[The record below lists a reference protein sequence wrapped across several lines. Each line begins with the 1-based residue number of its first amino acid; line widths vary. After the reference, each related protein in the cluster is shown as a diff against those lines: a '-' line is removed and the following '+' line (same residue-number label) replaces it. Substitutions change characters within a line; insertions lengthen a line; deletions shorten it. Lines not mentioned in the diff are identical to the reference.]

1 MPLPHRGAALRASIL
16 AIPLALAAAAVPAAG
31 LEVHDARA
39 PAPPP
44 GAPVMAGYLA
54 LQNSG
59 SDAVTV
65 TGGASPAFAR
75 IALHRS
81 VDRDGTTTMEPVERL
96 RVGPG
101 ERVELMPGGLH
112 LMMFEP
118 RGRPRPGDTFELRL
132 HTGAGPVPVRMRVIE
147 RDALMDHGG

>member
-1 MPLPHRGAALRASIL
+1 MRRSIL
-16 AIPLALAAAAVPAAG
+16 AILLVLGAPAVAAAG

-44 GAPVMAGYLA
+44 GAPVMADYGVLA
-54 LQNSG
+54 NAGSG
-59 SDAVTV
+59 AVTV

-81 VDRDGTTTMEPVERL
+81 VEADGMTRMEPVERL
-96 RVGPG
+96 RLAPG
-101 ERVELMPGGLH
+101 ERVALEPGGLH

-118 RGRPRPGDTFELRL
+118 RTRPRPGDAVEPRL
-132 HTGAGPVPVRMRVIE
+132 HTSAGPVPVRMRVID
-147 RDALMDHGG
+147 RDALIDDG